1 MRIQISMI
9 LLLALVAAG
18 CDSKESSS
26 MADPTLALTDEE
38 RKAEETDQAVMKAAR
53 DANRSLGTPD
63 ASLPEGAIAVDDLTY
78 WSSLGNVGKVK
89 LELQKNPDVNRADA
103 DGYTALHA
111 AAENGHVEVVKLLL
125 AKGADR
131 TKRAMGKTPAD
142 LARKYP
148 EVLKLLNEKQR

>member
-1 MRIQISMI
+1 MS
-9 LLLALVAAG
+9 
-18 CDSKESSS
+18 
-26 MADPTLALTDEE
+26 DPKLELTKQE
-38 RKAEETDQAVMKAAR
+38 RRAEDADQAIMKAAR
-53 DANRSLGTPD
+53 DANKSLGTPN
-63 ASLPEGAIAVDDLTY
+63 AALPEGAIAVDELTY

-89 LELQKNPDVNRADA
+89 LELQKNPDVNHADA

-142 LARKYP
+142 LAKAHP
-148 EVLKLLNEKQR
+148 EVLKLLASK